1 MRRLERPQRTQVP
14 LKEFSDQNERRP
26 FRRPDDVEK
35 WYEIHR
41 TDEHDLKECKTFL
54 DRKRMTPPAALVP
67 QDPRR
72 GEHRRETSD
81 EDEHMA
87 EINVI
92 FGGSMS
98 ITPRHKEEASA

>member
-1 MRRLERPQRTQVP
+1 
-14 LKEFSDQNERRP
+14 
-26 FRRPDDVEK
+26 
-35 WYEIHR
+35 
-41 TDEHDLKECKTFL
+41 
-54 DRKRMTPPAALVP
+54 MTPPAALVP

-98 ITPRHKEEASA
+98 ITLRHKEEASARDQLGPANRARKTDEVVR